1 MEIPITHKAPKIEI
15 DHSRCTVP
23 FLCKKCLLICPQVVF
38 SVNAVKVERLKETDP
53 RVPGS
58 YQISTGPRF
67 KCTGC
72 NECIDVCPVDAITI
86 TWPQ

>member
-1 MEIPITHKAPKIEI
+1 MEVDITRKAPKIEI

-23 FLCKKCLLICPQVVF
+23 FLCRKCLRTCPQAVF
-38 SVNAVKVERLKETDP
+38 LVDSVKVERFRETDP
-53 RVPGS
+53 REPGS
-58 YQISTGPRF
+58 FKLETESRF